1 MKMPKH
7 RENIIESSS
16 MRSWRKIKKCS
27 HNLLH
32 LTLMISRKDNLEEIQ
47 EDFSLLERKMLVDR
61 NLMNNGQVFSK
72 VLLRLR
78 MLRIRKNIML
88 LRVNFSRH

>member
-1 MKMPKH
+1 
-7 RENIIESSS
+7 
-16 MRSWRKIKKCS
+16 
-27 HNLLH
+27 
-32 LTLMISRKDNLEEIQ
+32 MISRKDNLEEIQ